1 MVLVITHNSADNN
14 NEEII
19 NALLISEND
28 EVIHVKI
35 PVIDEDTPRYQ
46 VLDRDEFAKGIS
58 RQKNIEYIVINLD

>member
-35 PVIDEDTPRYQ
+35 PVIAEDTPRYQ

-58 RQKNIEYIVINLD
+58 RQENIEYIVINLD